1 MSFAPGTQLRAESL
15 GSNLGHGANN
25 NRSSIQSNSNGSRP
39 RSTSSSKALLTLAL
53 MEAQTAVQLDNDSD
67 ITGALEAYQRAV
79 TLLNRVMNTTSSPD
93 EQDRLRTI
101 HDSYLFRIQL
111 LSTPPTPITPSHSSP
126 EDLQKGDPPRD
137 IDHQLSPP
145 ASDHPSSH
153 SPHHDREGPDP
164 TATIPTGLSFQANL
178 PSPRRG
184 KKLSPSPLQPSES
197 QVPDESNGS
206 VVNRPRQRSDSA
218 SVLTGGG
225 RRHVRTHTG
234 GSVAR
239 SFTGDLVSAAEQL
252 QIHAQR
258 MVPKVRSKD
267 VMDVPLHLAPTIPLP
282 PTPNSAPPA
291 KEHQG
296 PLSPPLLVPGP
307 PSHNPPAPNLSA
319 NQTFLASLAVNTHG
333 PRSQS
338 PTSPPPRTTL
348 PQIPSN
354 LSSTLPNDTRRTSPL
369 VPSYLNSSLP
379 LPPLPKSSTLLSAQ
393 ASLVSPG
400 SSPEQQKQHREEEHS
415 MKVATDLHS
424 FYSDAALMPD
434 EWLPTLSSK
443 EITVSDVMFDQA
455 HTPASFADED
465 PAYSRNVSLKGA
477 YTHDAMVNERRVYEK
492 DKDGNYVQQ
501 DAPTAI
507 PPLPITATSRTSYQH
522 RHQRSYSHSSLSRGD
537 TTESHAHQPVR
548 SPLSGQLSTSQPGS
562 PILSQH
568 KRNSDSNRASFKEG
582 VMDGSG
588 SNSPSPLGRTS
599 RSHNNSPVGFRQAQ
613 QPQQRSGILRHHSSF
628 SKLSGS
634 STAVSTNSSNSSN
647 AEKSSSPSMGH
658 GSNGGMVGL
667 PAGLLSGGTTL
678 FEVMADDPF
687 GGMTFPLPPPPALE
701 PPPADQY
708 FRAFWLMRRLEQTMT
723 QGGFLTRRLFV
734 PRTIWYQS
742 QVRLP
747 AAESKTSACLTL
759 QSLLNKMDIQ
769 SQRGHL
775 TLMVEPGGG
784 ADGDQDRT
792 LILRELEALE
802 AATVQIQNKL
812 SKKFS
817 FIHRPGKHPGH
828 PPVST
833 GFSAIPGSGALS
845 ISTQHH
851 HAGHPHQEE
860 NPLSPDG
867 HDDHESSIATT
878 PVTSPIRKS
887 AVGVGLAGG
896 AGGMDT
902 ASLKNQWKNFSKSV
916 QKSMGND
923 KVEDSSAYTDSVV
936 SLFQSS
942 YILEDMLKHYN
953 ALSPFQTHIQ
963 IINRLRRLSE
973 FLYFVVCAF
982 VVRDLSELMSRY
994 LKRVGTWVNE

>member
-1 MSFAPGTQLRAESL
+1 ML
-15 GSNLGHGANN
+15 GW
-25 NRSSIQSNSNGSRP
+25 Q
-39 RSTSSSKALLTLAL
+39 
-53 MEAQTAVQLDNDSD
+53 
-67 ITGALEAYQRAV
+67 
-79 TLLNRVMNTTSSPD
+79 
-93 EQDRLRTI
+93 

-465 PAYSRNVSLKGA
+465 PAYSRNVSLKG
-477 YTHDAMVNERRVYEK
+477 NC
-492 DKDGNYVQQ
+492 
-501 DAPTAI
+501 
-507 PPLPITATSRTSYQH
+507 
-522 RHQRSYSHSSLSRGD
+522 
-537 TTESHAHQPVR
+537 
-548 SPLSGQLSTSQPGS
+548 
-562 PILSQH
+562 
-568 KRNSDSNRASFKEG
+568 
-582 VMDGSG
+582 
-588 SNSPSPLGRTS
+588 
-599 RSHNNSPVGFRQAQ
+599 
-613 QPQQRSGILRHHSSF
+613 
-628 SKLSGS
+628 
-634 STAVSTNSSNSSN
+634 
-647 AEKSSSPSMGH
+647 
-658 GSNGGMVGL
+658 GL
-667 PAGLLSGGTTL
+667 
-678 FEVMADDPF
+678 
-687 GGMTFPLPPPPALE
+687 
-701 PPPADQY
+701 
-708 FRAFWLMRRLEQTMT
+708 
-723 QGGFLTRRLFV
+723 
-734 PRTIWYQS
+734 
-742 QVRLP
+742 
-747 AAESKTSACLTL
+747 
-759 QSLLNKMDIQ
+759 
-769 SQRGHL
+769 
-775 TLMVEPGGG
+775 
-784 ADGDQDRT
+784 
-792 LILRELEALE
+792 
-802 AATVQIQNKL
+802 
-812 SKKFS
+812 
-817 FIHRPGKHPGH
+817 
-828 PPVST
+828 
-833 GFSAIPGSGALS
+833 
-845 ISTQHH
+845 
-851 HAGHPHQEE
+851 
-860 NPLSPDG
+860 
-867 HDDHESSIATT
+867 
-878 PVTSPIRKS
+878 
-887 AVGVGLAGG
+887 
-896 AGGMDT
+896 
-902 ASLKNQWKNFSKSV
+902 
-916 QKSMGND
+916 
-923 KVEDSSAYTDSVV
+923 
-936 SLFQSS
+936 
-942 YILEDMLKHYN
+942 
-953 ALSPFQTHIQ
+953 
-963 IINRLRRLSE
+963 
-973 FLYFVVCAF
+973 
-982 VVRDLSELMSRY
+982 
-994 LKRVGTWVNE
+994 